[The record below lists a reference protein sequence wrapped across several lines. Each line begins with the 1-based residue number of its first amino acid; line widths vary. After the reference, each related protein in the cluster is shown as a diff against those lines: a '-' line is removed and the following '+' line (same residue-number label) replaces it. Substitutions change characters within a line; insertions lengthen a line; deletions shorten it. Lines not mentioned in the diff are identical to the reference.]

1 MVPQGRLRS
10 KLRSRRLT
18 GGPKRRT
25 PFACGAIR
33 PAGAEITVGTDEPE
47 APGVRPHRP
56 FAEARAESTAWAA
69 RGERASRCGSSL
81 RGRREARPPPTWPS
95 RTAMYVRRA
104 NAASVCPSHTATCL
118 ALRPLA
124 NSIEAHVCRSEWKPP
139 RAPRPPAPPG
149 KNTALAHVVGLHH
162 GAGARRE
169 HKVVGA
175 AAGRL
180 HLAPPRVERRK
191 CAGAEGVTC
200 FARLMWQT
208 QGTPSDPVAVSRAPE
223 PRACGARMTAGN
235 ALDKGSRTR
244 QLNARPG
251 LVPRRVPNATQQLH
265 GHPELSESSRF
276 AGRF

>member
-124 NSIEAHVCRSEWKPP
+124 NSIEAHVCRSEWKP
-139 RAPRPPAPPG
+139 A
-149 KNTALAHVVGLHH
+149 
-162 GAGARRE
+162 
-169 HKVVGA
+169 
-175 AAGRL
+175 
-180 HLAPPRVERRK
+180 
-191 CAGAEGVTC
+191 
-200 FARLMWQT
+200 
-208 QGTPSDPVAVSRAPE
+208 QGTPA
-223 PRACGARMTAGN
+223 ACAAREEHGARARCWP
-235 ALDKGSRTR
+235 ASRCRCATGAQGR
-244 QLNARPG
+244 RRRCGPPPPCAAARRKAQ
-251 LVPRRVPNATQQLH
+251 VRR
-265 GHPELSESSRF
+265 R
-276 AGRF
+276 